1 MSVTMKRLKNRE
13 AWLEHRRNFIGGSDA
28 AAIVGASKFMS
39 NVDLW
44 EIKTGRKE
52 QKDISE
58 LPFVAYGTKAE
69 EYIRELFKLDYPDY
83 KVEYEENNSWYN
95 DLFPWAAVS
104 LDGWLTDREG
114 RRGVWECKT
123 TNILRAGQKNEWDD
137 QIPQGYYIQLLHELM
152 VTGFDFAI
160 LTAQL
165 RYSDGD
171 NMVKVTKNYRVE
183 RADVLPDIDFLINAE
198 RRFFDSIE
206 QDKRPALQLPEL

>member
-1 MSVTMKRLKNRE
+1 MSVSMETFNSRDEWLQNR
-13 AWLEHRRNFIGGSDA
+13 RKYIGGSDA
-28 AAIVGASKFMS
+28 SAIVGANKSLS

-52 QKDISE
+52 QRDISG

-69 EYIRELFKLDYPDY
+69 EYLRELFKLDHP
-83 KVEYEENNSWYN
+83 EYEVQYIENNSWKN
-95 DLFPWAAVS
+95 DLYPWAAVS
-104 LDGWLTDREG
+104 LDGWLTDQEG
-114 RRGVWECKT
+114 RWGVWECKT
-123 TNILRAGQKNEWDD
+123 TNILRAGQRSEWDD

-152 VTGFDFAI
+152 VTDFDFAI
-160 LTAQL
+160 LTSQL

-198 RRFFDSIE
+198 RRFWDSIE
-206 QDKRPALQLPEL
+206 QDKRPAVQLPEL

>member
-1 MSVTMKRLKNRE
+1 METFNSRGEWLQNR
-13 AWLEHRRNFIGGSDA
+13 RSFIGGSDA
-28 AAIVGASKFMS
+28 SAIVGANKSLS

-52 QKDISE
+52 QRDISG

-69 EYIRELFKLDYPDY
+69 EYLRELFKLDHP
-83 KVEYEENNSWYN
+83 EYEVQYIENNSWKN

-104 LDGWLTDREG
+104 LDGWLTDQEG

-123 TNILRAGQKNEWDD
+123 TNILRAGQRSEWDD

-206 QDKRPALQLPEL
+206 QDKRPALVLPEL